1 MSGRNQKSGVDYFPH
16 YTSKNITS
24 PTIFTLEQSFGNDG
38 YALWFKLLEYLGT
51 RPDLCLHKD
60 DLKEWKYFVARAKVD
75 EEKAIAILDLL
86 SEVDAIDK
94 ELWESGIVWTEN
106 FAENTELVYKK
117 RGVPRPAKPAI
128 GVKKAV
134 EQTAPQPEPQEEAG
148 TGKEKKPK
156 KRYAE
161 KVMMTEEQ
169 YGKLVAQ
176 LGEQG
181 TLKCIEYLSNYKVA
195 KGATY
200 KEDYRAI
207 LNWCVDK
214 LKKEHPEMVKPG
226 TEKGKAVSSGNPF
239 ATDW

>member
-1 MSGRNQKSGVDYFPH
+1 
-16 YTSKNITS
+16 
-24 PTIFTLEQSFGNDG
+24 
-38 YALWFKLLEYLGT
+38 
-51 RPDLCLHKD
+51 
-60 DLKEWKYFVARAKVD
+60 
-75 EEKAIAILDLL
+75 
-86 SEVDAIDK
+86 
-94 ELWESGIVWTEN
+94 
-106 FAENTELVYKK
+106 
-117 RGVPRPAKPAI
+117 
-128 GVKKAV
+128 
-134 EQTAPQPEPQEEAG
+134 
-148 TGKEKKPK
+148 
-156 KRYAE
+156 
-161 KVMMTEEQ
+161 MTEEQ

-181 TLKCIEYLSNYKVA
+181 PLKCIEYLSNYKVA